1 MQNVTEVERQPE
13 RGQQGKNHEEE
24 EEKAGK
30 G

>member
-24 EEKAGK
+24 EKAEKG
-30 G
+30 